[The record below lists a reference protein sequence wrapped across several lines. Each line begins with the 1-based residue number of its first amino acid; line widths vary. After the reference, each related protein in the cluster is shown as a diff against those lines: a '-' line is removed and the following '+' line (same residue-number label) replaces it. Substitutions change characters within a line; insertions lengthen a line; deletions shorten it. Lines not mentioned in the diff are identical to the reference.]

1 MIDED
6 NCDYER
12 EFYDVRNDLNQS
24 SVSKPSKLNRKRKVF
39 ETDMLVDDSNFEEFE
54 RSLLSKLWKDVDG
67 QNKVVWKVSILAIK
81 LFSPSLCF
89 PPVKGISCKFS
100 YGFTMVENASFS
112 VSIVIRHR
120 TGRIQ

>member
-1 MIDED
+1 MKDED
-6 NCDYER
+6 NFDYER

-67 QNKVVWKVSILAIK
+67 QNKVVWKVSILATK
-81 LFSPSLCF
+81 LLTPSCDINCVF
-89 PPVKGISCKFS
+89 PRLKVFPVNFP
-100 YGFTMVENASFS
+100 MVLQWLRMLLLVF
-112 VSIVIRHR
+112 RL
-120 TGRIQ
+120 